1 MFSAVNGKVLA
12 SHFFDEDI
20 DAMRYIMFYQDDYS
34 DLSSVIKMSA
44 DCNSLHK
51 GDLLNYWSTS
61 SLYWYRPSQK
71 GFVAC
76 RPSCN
81 MFYNNGSQLR
91 CWIFFADNY
100 CRYQCRGYVL
110 WPTFCNLFFESSVNL
125 FDDWKNISSLIYV
138 GFWDIFV
145 PLHR

>member
-1 MFSAVNGKVLA
+1 VFSAVNGKVLA

-61 SLYWYRPSQK
+61 SLY
-71 GFVAC
+71 
-76 RPSCN
+76 
-81 MFYNNGSQLR
+81 
-91 CWIFFADNY
+91 
-100 CRYQCRGYVL
+100 
-110 WPTFCNLFFESSVNL
+110 
-125 FDDWKNISSLIYV
+125 
-138 GFWDIFV
+138 
-145 PLHR
+145 